1 MPTDRVARAE
11 ALVDRVREDAV
22 LAGAI
27 EAAQDAAA
35 LRDVL
40 AAAGC
45 GDVEPDDIF
54 QAARV
59 PRPQAG
65 SDRLT
70 DQQLEQVVGGAAAPT
85 MSPAAQSHLMQ
96 LILLGLGSAG
106 GGG

>member
-1 MPTDRVARAE
+1 MPTDRLVRAE
-11 ALVDRVREDAV
+11 ALLEHVREDAL

-27 EAAQDAAA
+27 KAAADAAA

-40 AAAGC
+40 AAAGY
-45 GDVEPDDIF
+45 GDVEPDDVF
-54 QAARV
+54 QATRI
-59 PRPQAG
+59 PRPLAG
-65 SDRLT
+65 SDELT
-70 DQQLEQVVGGAAAPT
+70 DQQLEAVAGGAVAVP

>member
-11 ALVDRVREDAV
+11 ALLERVREDAV

-27 EAAQDAAA
+27 KAAQDAAA

-40 AAAGC
+40 ADAGY
-45 GDVEPDDIF
+45 GDVEPDDVV
-54 QAARV
+54 QAARI
-59 PRPQAG
+59 PQPQTG
-65 SDRLT
+65 SDELT
-70 DQQLEQVVGGAAAPT
+70 DPQLERVVGGAAAVP
-85 MSPAAQSHLMQ
+85 MSAAAQSHLMQ